1 MGITAIILV
10 LLFALTPLLIRVL
23 RPWIMRKLQERA
35 IRYVYRQAGME
46 PPGTERKKR
55 RGTRRQAEP
64 ERETEEVR
72 SDRRRRRPQGWPGV
86 HTPIIPPEYPVD
98 VEFTE
103 TKDYSEETEITGTDN
118 RSRFA
123 RRFSRSSTSIKVEE
137 QVSDA
142 EWEDIK

>member
-35 IRYVYRQAGME
+35 IRYVYRQAGMA
-46 PPGTERKKR
+46 PPGADREKR
-55 RGTRRQAEP
+55 RETRRQTEP
-64 ERETEEVR
+64 ERETEKGR
-72 SDRRRRRPQGWPGV
+72 RDRRSRRPQGWQGV
-86 HTPIIPPEYPVD
+86 HTPIIPPEYAVD

-123 RRFSRSSTSIKVEE
+123 RRFSRTSKSVKVEE

>member
-10 LLFALTPLLIRVL
+10 LLFALTPLLIRLL

-35 IRYVYRQAGME
+35 IRYVYRQAGMK
-46 PPGTERKKR
+46 PPGTERKKDRSTKREEDPSREAGEFR
-55 RGTRRQAEP
+55 RE
-64 ERETEEVR
+64 
-72 SDRRRRRPQGWPGV
+72 RRRRPQGWQGV
-86 HTPIIPPEYPVD
+86 HTPIIPPEYAVD

-118 RSRFA
+118 RGRFA
-123 RRFSRSSTSIKVEE
+123 RRFSRTSKSVKVEE